1 MKQAEK
7 SDLKK
12 QLELH
17 KKGAEKSKLILSI
30 DRLDYTKGV
39 INRIKAFE
47 LFLTKYPEY
56 LEKVRLVMLTVPSRS
71 SVSEYQRLK
80 KETDEIVGRVNGKF
94 ATVNWTPIWY
104 YYRAMAFD
112 DLIDLYMTSD
122 IGMITPVRDGMNLV
136 AKEFVATRVSGDGVL
151 ILSEMAG
158 ASKELYEAL
167 MVNPFDLN
175 QMAESILTAIN
186 MPIEEQKKRNFSMQ
200 KRLSRYS
207 VELWANEFMQSLKS
221 KPALDDEYSAKILN
235 KKIKQTLIKK
245 FKSSKRRMILLDYDG
260 TLVDFNDDPELAQ
273 PEESLISL
281 IKQLSEIPKT
291 DLAIVSG
298 RDQYFLDQWFGD
310 LSIALVAE
318 HGYFM
323 KFKKGGWTSKGVNQ
337 KKWQDDIIP
346 LLETFTDRTPGTFI
360 EEKRNSLVWHY
371 RKTDPELAAERVV
384 ELKTVLSSLISD
396 DLNILDGD
404 KAIEV
409 AFGRFNKGTAV
420 SEIISDKDLDF
431 IICFGDDVTDEFM
444 FNDLP
449 QHAITIK
456 VGRKKTQARYFIESP
471 IVVKDFL
478 ASLIT

>member
-1 MKQAEK
+1 MGIDYDKFYNAATSHLAMKQSEK

-17 KKGAEKSKLILSI
+17 KKGADKGKLILSI

-71 SVSEYQRLK
+71 SVSDYKRLK

-186 MPIEEQKKRNFSMQ
+186 MPVEEQKKRNLSMQ
-200 KRLSRYS
+200 KRLRRYS
-207 VELWANEFMQSLKS
+207 VKLWANEFMKALKS
-221 KPALDDEYSAKILN
+221 KPLIEEEYPAQIIN
-235 KKIKQTLIKK
+235 KKINKNLIEK
-245 FKSSKRRMILLDYDG
+245 FKNSKRRMILLDYDG
-260 TLVDFNDDPELAQ
+260 TLVDFHDDPELAQ
-273 PEESLISL
+273 PEEDLIL
-281 IKQLSEIPKT
+281 
-291 DLAIVSG
+291 
-298 RDQYFLDQWFGD
+298 
-310 LSIALVAE
+310 LV
-318 HGYFM
+318 
-323 KFKKGGWTSKGVNQ
+323 KNVRTSKYGLGN
-337 KKWQDDIIP
+337 
-346 LLETFTDRTPGTFI
+346 
-360 EEKRNSLVWHY
+360 
-371 RKTDPELAAERVV
+371 
-384 ELKTVLSSLISD
+384 
-396 DLNILDGD
+396 
-404 KAIEV
+404 
-409 AFGRFNKGTAV
+409 
-420 SEIISDKDLDF
+420 
-431 IICFGDDVTDEFM
+431 C
-444 FNDLP
+444 
-449 QHAITIK
+449 
-456 VGRKKTQARYFIESP
+456 
-471 IVVKDFL
+471 
-478 ASLIT
+478 